1 MYELLRM
8 KVRTEVRNEIEYF
21 RKYVYSTSTRT
32 VVHVRLYTY
41 FRKYG
46 STEVRKYESTKVLS
60 YFGSYDTSGSTSEV
74 MILPEVLLPDVRV
87 VLV

>member
-46 STEVRKYESTKVLS
+46 STEVLSYESTKVLS
-60 YFGSYDTSGSTSEV
+60 YESTKVQRTSEV
-74 MILPEVLLPDVRV
+74 MILPEVLRKL
-87 VLV
+87 